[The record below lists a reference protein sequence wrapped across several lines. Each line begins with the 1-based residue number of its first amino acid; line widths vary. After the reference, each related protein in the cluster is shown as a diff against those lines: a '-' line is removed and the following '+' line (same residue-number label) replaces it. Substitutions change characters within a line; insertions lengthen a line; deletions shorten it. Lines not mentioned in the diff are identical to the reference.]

1 MCESL
6 VYWVWLNELVGLSLK
21 AKRKLLAAYGNPK
34 EIFQANLGCVQS
46 VLAKGSHYATAV
58 AESPREMAFASV
70 WTGRNLKIAEA
81 ILNNNE
87 HHNIHVL
94 SAYDD
99 QYLSIFNSDQQ
110 APLVLYYRGTLSDPS
125 VPVVG
130 VIGSRSCTSYGEM
143 VTSSAVADL
152 VEKGNIIASG
162 LSFGIDALAH
172 RTTLE
177 HQGITYA
184 FLPCGLHKAQ
194 PASHAEL
201 MEQIADTGAVITPYA
216 FGKQALPFRFIGR
229 NGVLSSWCN
238 TLLVIE
244 ARMESGS
251 MNTAKSALA
260 KGKRV
265 LAVPN
270 SLLEPKS
277 CGTNYLLSV
286 GAQAYLNDRLF
297 TQDCT
302 NRQPDSESPVHLG
315 EAAVVEALRQKALT
329 TSELANLVDNT
340 NLSVMECIA
349 DMKLAEKIV
358 FRSDGKWH
366 LIRGI

>member
-1 MCESL
+1 MSDTT

-21 AKRKLLAAYGNPK
+21 AKRTLLAFYRNP
-34 EIFQANLGCVQS
+34 EQIFQAPLGCIQE
-46 VLAKGSHYATAV
+46 VLSKGSCHASSV

-70 WTGRNLKIAEA
+70 WAGRNLRIAESILTENHKHA
-81 ILNNNE
+81 IQ
-87 HHNIHVL
+87 VL
-94 SAYDD
+94 PACDQRYNHLFSADP
-99 QYLSIFNSDQQ
+99 Q
-110 APLVLYYRGTLSDPS
+110 APLALYYRGTLASPS

-130 VIGSRSCTSYGEM
+130 VIGSRSCTSYAEM
-143 VTSSAVADL
+143 VTKAAVADL

-172 RTTLE
+172 RTTLQ

-194 PASHAEL
+194 PASHAAL

-216 FGKQALPFRFIGR
+216 FGKEALPFRFIGR

-238 TLLVIE
+238 PLLVIE
-244 ARMESGS
+244 ARIESGS

-297 TQDCT
+297 ASDCT
-302 NRQPDSESPVHLG
+302 NRQPDSESPFHPG
-315 EAAVVEALRQKALT
+315 EGAIVEALLHQSLS
-329 TSELANLVDNT
+329 TSELASLVGNT
-340 NLSVMECIA
+340 NLTVMECLA
-349 DMKLAEKIV
+349 DLELAEKVV

>member
-1 MCESL
+1 MSDTI
-6 VYWVWLNELVGLSLK
+6 VYWVWLNELAGLSLK

-34 EIFQANLGCVQS
+34 EIFQAPLHCVQE
-46 VLAKGSHYATAV
+46 VLSKGGCHASSV
-58 AESPREMAFASV
+58 AESPKELAFATV
-70 WTGRNLKIAEA
+70 WAGRSLETAEA
-81 ILNNNE
+81 ILCDNQK
-87 HHNIHVL
+87 HSIKVL
-94 SAYDD
+94 HADHDY
-99 QYLSIFNSDQQ
+99 YRPIFTADLQ
-110 APLVLYYRGTLSDPS
+110 APLVLYYRGTLSAPS

-130 VIGSRSCTSYGEM
+130 VIGSRSCTPYGEM
-143 VTSSAVADL
+143 VTKAAVADL

-177 HQGITYA
+177 HQGVTYA

-194 PASHAEL
+194 PASHAAL

-229 NGVLSSWCN
+229 NAVLSSWCSS
-238 TLLVIE
+238 LLVIE
-244 ARMESGS
+244 ARIESGS
-251 MNTAKSALA
+251 MNTARTAMA

-286 GAQAYLNDRLF
+286 GAVAYVNDRLSDRDR
-297 TQDCT
+297 TQ
-302 NRQPDSESPVHLG
+302 RPLASESSVCPG
-315 EAAVVEALRQKALT
+315 EGAIVEALRQQALT
-329 TSELANLVDNT
+329 TPEIAVLVNDT
-340 NLSVMECIA
+340 NLSVMECLA
-349 DMKLAEKIV
+349 DLELAEKVV

-366 LIRGI
+366 LAGSF